1 MSSKKMTKRKTLV
14 TRMEPSSHSSY
25 QDERMKRGSGYDS
38 KKEIEFEIECA
49 RCYDTMALCSDF
61 NGIYYFCEN
70 CGLLLHTYRR

>member
-1 MSSKKMTKRKTLV
+1 MSSKRPGKRKTLL
-14 TRMEPSSHSSY
+14 TKMEPSSHSSY
-25 QDERMKRGSGYDS
+25 RDESTEGGSYDK

-61 NGIYYFCEN
+61 NGVYYFCEN

>member
-1 MSSKKMTKRKTLV
+1 MSSKRLPKRKTLL
-14 TRMEPSSHSSY
+14 TRLEPSSHSSY
-25 QDERMKRGSGYDS
+25 HDESMDSGSCDY